1 MLQDILLR
9 AVGLEFKDY
18 KRANLG
24 SDTTDCLQVI
34 GAGLP
39 RCGTTSLK
47 AALETLGFDPCHH
60 MVVCSPF
67 SDTDLCNIPG
77 NILFGRSLRSLG
89 SIDRQLSENQSWNP
103 CSIKT

>member
-1 MLQDILLR
+1 MLQDVVLKTF
-9 AVGLEFKDY
+9 GLEFKDH

-39 RCGTTSLK
+39 RCGTSSLK

-60 MVVCSPF
+60 MIVCSPF
-67 SDTDLCNIPG
+67 SDTDLCNIPSYL
-77 NILFGRSLRSLG
+77 LFCRSPRPPRSG
-89 SIDRQLSENQSWNP
+89 DRLSSTNQS
-103 CSIKT
+103 